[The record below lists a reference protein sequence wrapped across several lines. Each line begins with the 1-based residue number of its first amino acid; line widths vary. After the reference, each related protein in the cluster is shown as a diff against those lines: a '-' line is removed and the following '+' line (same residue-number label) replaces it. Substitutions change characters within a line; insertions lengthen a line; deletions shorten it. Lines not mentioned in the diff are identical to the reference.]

1 MAATVS
7 IGYQEFDDIIRQ
19 HLFYVDKTLFIQEWW
34 DSGDKVTLI
43 TRPRRFGK
51 TLTISMLEQF
61 FSVEYAGSG
70 LFHGLEIWK
79 NKNFRQMQGTYPVIS
94 LSFSNIK
101 ETSFFETKRKIG
113 KTIELLYRRYNFL
126 LEGTLLTEKEKEDFC
141 RVSSEM
147 PDFEASLALQQL
159 SAYLCRYY
167 GKKVIILLDE
177 YDTPMQEAFVNG
189 YWEQLSGY
197 IRNIFNATLKG
208 NRYLERAI
216 MTGVTRISKES
227 IFSDLNNL
235 KVVTT
240 TSDEYSG
247 YFGFTEEEV
256 RKALA
261 EYHLSDRMQ
270 EVKKWY
276 DGFTFGKRTGIYN
289 PWSILNFLDTGKLD
303 AYWANTSSNRL
314 AGKVIREGSKDT
326 KQLFEDLIHGES
338 IVALLDEQ
346 LIYNQL
352 FVKES
357 AVWSLLLAAGYLK
370 VVETTFIERTGRT
383 YYRLAITN
391 KEVRI
396 MFENMIHE
404 WFSDYDSGYN
414 DFIKALLLDDLKAMN
429 LYINRVAQST
439 FSFFDSG
446 KKASAEKEP
455 ERFYH
460 GFVLGLI
467 VDLEERY
474 TVLSN
479 RESGFGRYDVMLE
492 PKRDSDDAMILE
504 FKVQDTEDEK
514 SLSDTVASA
523 LQQIEDKR
531 YAASLLAKGISAD
544 RIRKYGFAFQGK
556 KILIGKCRS

>member
-43 TRPRRFGK
+43 TRPRWFGK

-101 ETSFFETKRKIG
+101 ETSFLETKRKIG
-113 KTIELLYRRYNFL
+113 KTIELLYRRYYFL

-303 AYWANTSSNRL
+303 AYWANTSFNRL

-326 KQLFEDLIHGES
+326 KQLYEDLIHGES

-492 PKRDSDDAMILE
+492 PKRNSDDAMILE

>member
-159 SAYLCRYY
+159 SAYLYRYY

-492 PKRDSDDAMILE
+492 PKRNSDDAMILE